1 MTTNQY
7 IKKIDSSRTE
17 PLMNMINTF
26 LEAVVTDDKQG
37 DRDEILRAKMVI
49 PTIEAVLRSIHEG
62 GREINIKAN

>member
-1 MTTNQY
+1 
-7 IKKIDSSRTE
+7 
-17 PLMNMINTF
+17 MNMINTF